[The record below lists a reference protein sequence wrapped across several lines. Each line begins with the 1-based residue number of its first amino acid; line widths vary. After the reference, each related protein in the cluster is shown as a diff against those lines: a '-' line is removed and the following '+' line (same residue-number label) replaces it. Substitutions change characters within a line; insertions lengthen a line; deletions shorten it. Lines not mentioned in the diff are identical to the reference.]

1 MITDE
6 VELLRSMVAIPSV
19 SGEERALSAFLA
31 DRMRAAGFDAHV
43 DAVGNVHGV
52 VGGDGPEIVLLG
64 HIDTV
69 PGDLPVRVDG
79 DVLHGRGS
87 VDAKGPFATFVC
99 AAARVAKTIA
109 ARVRVIGAVD
119 EERTS
124 VGARHLLSRTPP
136 NALVIGEP
144 SGVHRVGIGYKGVF
158 RFRVEVVRPSAH
170 TSSAAATAAE
180 EVVRLWQAVRDRLA
194 RRYPGELPLFEQA
207 LPSVVDLRGDLENAS
222 LEVSCRVPV
231 GFDPDAFTA
240 ELHEL
245 AAAVGA
251 HGVHVIESVPAVRSS
266 RTDPVVRALTAAI
279 RAIGGNPVPTLKLGT
294 ADWNVVGPSWQCPV
308 AAYGPGDSRLCH
320 TPEEHIRLP
329 EYLAAIEVLAD
340 ALPRLAASVRP
351 QLATAG
357 GGSSRSGGSTS

>member
-19 SGEERALSAFLA
+19 SGGEQALSAFLA
-31 DRMRAAGFDAHV
+31 GRMRTAGFDAHV

-52 VGGDGPEIVLLG
+52 VGSGGPEIVLLG

-69 PGDLPVRVDG
+69 PGDLPVHTDG

-99 AAARVAKTIA
+99 AAARVAKNIA
-109 ARVRVIGAVD
+109 ARVHVIGAVD

-124 VGARHLLSRTPP
+124 VGARHLLSRARPD
-136 NALVIGEP
+136 ALVIGEP

-180 EVVRLWQAVRDRLA
+180 VVMQLWQTVRDRLA

-207 LPSVVDLRGDLENAS
+207 LPSVVDLRGDLENGS
-222 LEVSCRVPV
+222 MEVSCRVPA

-245 AAAVGA
+245 ALEAGA
-251 HGVHVIESVPAVRSS
+251 HRVHVIESVPAVRSP

-279 RAIGGNPVPTLKLGT
+279 RATGGSPVPKLKLGT

-320 TPEEHIRLP
+320 TPEEHIRLS